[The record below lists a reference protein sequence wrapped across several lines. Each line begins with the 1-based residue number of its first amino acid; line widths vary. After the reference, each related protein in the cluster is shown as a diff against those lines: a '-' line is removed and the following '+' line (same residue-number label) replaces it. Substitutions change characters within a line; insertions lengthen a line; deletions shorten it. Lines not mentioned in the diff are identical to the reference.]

1 MNQIKTIDGHL
12 NAADLKFAILA
23 TRFND
28 FIVDR
33 LVGGAVDYLIRHGG
47 SEENLTIV
55 RVPGA
60 FEMPLACKKLAASG
74 KYDGIVAVGAVIR
87 GGTPHFDFVAAE
99 ATKGLAHVSLES
111 GVPVGFGLLT
121 TDNIEQAIERAG
133 TKAGNKGVEAA
144 SAVLETV
151 RVLQQILVRYAGGA
165 HKNASR
171 AFPPRSFCL
180 AGRPCGG
187 NFAVRSPL
195 PKNTGRCSPYKAA
208 SPR

>member
-74 KYDGIVAVGAVIR
+74 KYDGIVAVIR

-151 RVLQQILVRYAGGA
+151 RVLQQI
-165 HKNASR
+165 
-171 AFPPRSFCL
+171 
-180 AGRPCGG
+180 
-187 NFAVRSPL
+187 
-195 PKNTGRCSPYKAA
+195 
-208 SPR
+208 

>member
-1 MNQIKTIDGHL
+1 M
-12 NAADLKFAILA
+12 
-23 TRFND
+23 
-28 FIVDR
+28 
-33 LVGGAVDYLIRHGG
+33 DYLIRHGG

-133 TKAGNKGVEAA
+133 TKAGNKGYDCAV
-144 SAVLETV
+144 SAIEMVNLLHELDTE
-151 RVLQQILVRYAGGA
+151 
-165 HKNASR
+165 
-171 AFPPRSFCL
+171 
-180 AGRPCGG
+180 
-187 NFAVRSPL
+187 
-195 PKNTGRCSPYKAA
+195 
-208 SPR
+208 